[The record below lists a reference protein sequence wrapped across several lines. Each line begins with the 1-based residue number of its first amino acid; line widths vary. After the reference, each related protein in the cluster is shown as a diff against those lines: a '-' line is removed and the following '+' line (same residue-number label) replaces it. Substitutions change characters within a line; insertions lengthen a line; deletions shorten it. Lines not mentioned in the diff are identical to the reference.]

1 MNKGDKVRHRKIDG
15 EGVVSNVNGE
25 WVFVRWEG
33 SSIAIPYKAEW
44 LEVIEKEGEHEPG
57 QSGGDAEKL
66 PEL

>member
-44 LEVIEKEGEHEPG
+44 LEVIEEEGAST
-57 QSGGDAEKL
+57 SGRDEG
-66 PEL
+66 